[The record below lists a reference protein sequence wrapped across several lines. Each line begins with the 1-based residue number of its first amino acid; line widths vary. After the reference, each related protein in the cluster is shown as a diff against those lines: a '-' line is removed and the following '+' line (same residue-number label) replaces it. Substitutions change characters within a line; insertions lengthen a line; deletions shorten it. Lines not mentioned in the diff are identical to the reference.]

1 MTNGTDSP
9 GLSDVSLTKAQEEKK
24 KRLLSGEPS
33 LIPWLKK
40 VIHSEKTRRAVMV
53 LLPIL
58 ILLRYPVDTVDYD
71 MWWHMALGKYYITH
85 HTLVMDHSVFS
96 WTPTDP
102 TWIYNTCLGSIAI
115 YLFYT
120 LAGGFGLWLFQWLV
134 FLGVFLAF
142 YLFLRL
148 LNRKLDVMSCAVIAA
163 VGVASAV
170 ACRFYKPE
178 LFSVLLFA
186 WMMLVYFYVKVTR
199 RRSRFYFLPLIF
211 LLWVNFH
218 GAFVIGLVVLGIL
231 FVGEVLNRLI
241 FPRASLAWE
250 DLFHF
255 GCAVFLSVAALLI
268 NPYGA
273 DYLISTYQ
281 GIISAQYQGLQS
293 KFVMAWIPLWSNLK
307 DTGDIFYQNG
317 LTAWIL
323 TIMAAGTAA
332 ACLYERIGKKSFDFA
347 AALSTAALYWKGM
360 NTARVSY
367 FLPIAFF
374 FIFYYLL
381 DVRLDFKGFSKKAAA
396 VFLAVFLLLFEN
408 VFYCDVRLSAG
419 LRWFGAG
426 LDDIAPVKE
435 AEFLK
440 QQKLPG
446 LIFND
451 YVSGGYLMWA
461 LYPDYKVFIDPRS
474 SPYRK
479 ELFPDYMAFTL
490 TRLTKESIENFRKK
504 YPFSIVFLHY
514 RQLPLIA
521 DFLNAG
527 DDWRLLFFEKRAA
540 VLIHKS
546 LLPFMQ
552 ARFGAIDLSPYRF
565 NKVDDPEILMNV
577 FNFYARINPEAAR
590 HILAIYK
597 KNVSRFF
604 KPRLIQ
610 IKMMEKII
618 ADQEQQLKDKGKFFG
633 VS

>member
-1 MTNGTDSP
+1 MSEILRDDAPHTPSVKRPEDAPPADNIWVTFLEKAASSP
-9 GLSDVSLTKAQEEKK
+9 YAQW
-24 KRLLSGEPS
+24 GG
-33 LIPWLKK
+33 I
-40 VIHSEKTRRAVMV
+40 M
-53 LLPIL
+53 LLPVL
-58 ILLRYPVDTVDYD
+58 VFLRYPVDTLDAD

-281 GIISAQYQGLQS
+281 GITSAQYLGLQNAY
-293 KFVMAWIPLWSNLK
+293 VLAWSSLWPYLK
-307 DTGDIFYQNG
+307 ITDFTFFYGG
-317 LTAWIL
+317 LAAWIL
-323 TIMAAGTAA
+323 TVMIAMLGVVFIQAFRREKAADVALLLVSGVLYWEGMKTARMV
-332 ACLYERIGKKSFDFA
+332 YFFA
-347 AALSTAALYWKGM
+347 IVFFFVFYYFVVCRLEVRFLPPKAALCAS
-360 NTARVSY
+360 
-367 FLPIAFF
+367 
-374 FIFYYLL
+374 
-381 DVRLDFKGFSKKAAA
+381 A
-396 VFLAVFLLLFEN
+396 VFLFLLTSMVYFDIRYRVGIEN
-408 VFYCDVRLSAG
+408 S
-419 LRWFGAG
+419 WFGLG
-426 LDDIAPVKE
+426 LENTAPREE
-435 AEFLK
+435 AEFIK
-440 QQKLPG
+440 RNKIPG
-446 LIFND
+446 PLFND
-451 YVSGGYLMWA
+451 DITGAYLTWA
-461 LYPDYKVFIDPRS
+461 LYPDYKVFIDSRS
-474 SPYRK
+474 SPYRTGV
-479 ELFPDYMAFTL
+479 FQDYMTL
-490 TRLTKESIENFRKK
+490 ILNRQTKESIALFRKK
-504 YPFSIVFLHY
+504 YPFNTAIIHY
-514 RQLPLIA
+514 RHMPLIQ
-521 DFLNAG
+521 DFLATG
-527 DDWRLLFFEKRAA
+527 GEWRLIFFHHKAA
-540 VLIHKS
+540 VLVHES
-546 LLPFMQ
+546 VLPFISAKVLDGDVGP
-552 ARFGAIDLSPYRF
+552 ARFSKES
-565 NKVDDPEILMNV
+565 NPEVLVNV
-577 FNFYARINPEAAR
+577 FNFYVNLSPDAGRMIY
-590 HILAIYK
+590 AIYK
-597 KNVSRFF
+597 KNVSCLF
-604 KPRLIQ
+604 KFKAKHLQFMREMIEER
-610 IKMMEKII
+610 EK
-618 ADQEQQLKDKGKFFG
+618 L
-633 VS
+633 SP